1 MADRRAAYNGN
12 HLQMFLPLGIQN
24 KQNTFRARTP
34 ENARIATMKRILI
47 LFLISF
53 CGLTPLFAQNTV
65 MTRWEKQVIAIRLT
79 ADMQKQI
86 DMESLAHNVSIGN
99 KKFDT
104 LASSIN
110 TRAIVPYTDPNI
122 NGGTEEQW
130 LILYFDSELE
140 AADIVHDFEQLP
152 VVEQAQIIGVKTLA
166 FEEVKK
172 KPLFV

>member
-1 MADRRAAYNGN
+1 
-12 HLQMFLPLGIQN
+12 
-24 KQNTFRARTP
+24 
-34 ENARIATMKRILI
+34 
-47 LFLISF
+47 
-53 CGLTPLFAQNTV
+53 